1 MSEQPPTGPAA
12 PSAVPDRLRQVA
24 RLLRE
29 AHHLGPEAQQ
39 SLAALAEE
47 LANAL
52 GSSGVPSAEEV
63 QLGQLAGQLI
73 QALQQKG
80 ETAPTDATRH
90 RLQEAIAA
98 AEARAPF
105 AAGLARQLLDAL
117 ANIGI

>member
-1 MSEQPPTGPAA
+1 
-12 PSAVPDRLRQVA
+12 
-24 RLLRE
+24 LRE

-47 LANAL
+47 LATTL

-63 QLGQLAGQLI
+63 QLGLLSGQLI
-73 QALQQKG
+73 QALQRG
-80 ETAPTDATRH
+80 DAAAPVAATRH

-98 AEARAPF
+98 AEIRAPF
-105 AAGLARQLLDAL
+105 AAGLARQLLDVL

>member
-1 MSEQPPTGPAA
+1 MSQPQPTGPVP
-12 PSAVPDRLRQVA
+12 PSAVPSRLREVA

-47 LANAL
+47 LANTL

-63 QLGQLAGQLI
+63 QLGLLSGQLI
-73 QALQQKG
+73 QSLQRG
-80 ETAPTDATRH
+80 DDTAPVEATRH

-98 AEARAPF
+98 AEIRAPF
-105 AAGLARQLLDAL
+105 AAGLARQLLDVL